1 WSIDPEKSKYWPRLR
16 EANKNE
22 HNLRSGR
29 ALKEFNLPDQQPFEE
44 TVTLSNRDLLL
55 YTRGFRSIDDDQSRH
70 HLSKL
75 LTYPMTIG
83 GILHTFSPYNL
94 RNQHL
99 TIQGYRSL
107 TTLRQSLHPPLGTNT
122 ALNLNRTINPI
133 RIFILGARAE
143 YSLPPSIWSQMTHL
157 FTSPDVLFQI

>member
-1 WSIDPEKSKYWPRLR
+1 WSIDPEKSKYWPRLG
-16 EANKNE
+16 EANKNK

-44 TVTLSNRDLLL
+44 TVTLSNWDLLL
-55 YTRGFRSIDDDQSRH
+55 YTRGFRSIDGDQSRH

-107 TTLRQSLHPPLGTNT
+107 TSIIRSVLYYFFFLKKQ
-122 ALNLNRTINPI
+122 AQTINTI